1 MQALTDVVVHELVVQ
16 ARSKPARV
24 FQLVLL
30 DPVQIQLQRAK
41 HTPMGFFEALHKQ
54 VRCSE
59 AWMRTHSACVK
70 KVDVRVAPSS
80 DAFPRVSDL
89 VKAATHFGTPWT
101 KNNWI
106 AHRIWKGAATK
117 QKMRYQSSP
126 HANSRSTNSCAAS
139 DTNAGL
145 GIKTATGLMLVKD
158 LCRMDRHLAYG
169 GKPRT
174 R

>member
-59 AWMRTHSACVK
+59 AWMRTHSILHVWK
-70 KVDVRVAPSS
+70 RLTSE
-80 DAFPRVSDL
+80 L
-89 VKAATHFGTPWT
+89 L
-101 KNNWI
+101 
-106 AHRIWKGAATK
+106 HRP
-117 QKMRYQSSP
+117 MRFRESP
-126 HANSRSTNSCAAS
+126 T
-139 DTNAGL
+139 L
-145 GIKTATGLMLVKD
+145 
-158 LCRMDRHLAYG
+158 
-169 GKPRT
+169 
-174 R
+174 